1 MTSIIIPVYIA
12 NIKLLDVADRCLRS
26 LEATIKGE
34 YEVITVNDASPIPYE
49 ATISHEVN
57 TGFTKAVNDGIRAAT
72 GDTLVIAGDDLE
84 FVEDWQKALLPL
96 LIDPNVGVASLPTN
110 DEETPINGGI
120 IDEAKFGSIFAVRK
134 DVFDSVGLLD
144 ESMPHY
150 FSDLDFYTR
159 VKEAGLRRVKNTG
172 LILPHVG
179 NGTYKIVDP
188 KGDRYYKD
196 MEAYRKKWGRVD

>member
-1 MTSIIIPVYIA
+1 MISIIIPVYIA
-12 NIKLLDVADRCLRS
+12 NMKLLDVVDRCLRS
-26 LEATIKGE
+26 LEATTTGE
-34 YEVITVNDASPIPYE
+34 YEVITVNDASSVPYE
-49 ATISHEVN
+49 ATITHETN
-57 TGFTKAVNDGIRAAT
+57 TGYTKAVNDGIKRAA
-72 GDTLVIAGDDLE
+72 GEVLVVANDDIELIE
-84 FVEDWQKALLPL
+84 GWQDALIPM
-96 LIDPNVGVASLPTN
+96 LIDTKIGVASLPTN

-120 IDEAKFGSIFAVRK
+120 IDEAKFGSIWATRR

-159 VKEAGLRRVKNTG
+159 VKESGLRRVKNTS

-188 KGDRYYKD
+188 RGDRYYED
-196 MEAYRKKWGRVD
+196 MEVYRKKWGRVD